1 MKKILQELY
10 HGKVFGQE
18 RNTYETDEAKEKI
31 RSERRYFKFVLS
43 EKDFARFEALEAL
56 HKEHSIRKREEIYA
70 NAFRLGV
77 MLMCAVFMNDGEEDL
92 K

>member
-18 RNTYETDEAKEKI
+18 RKTYETDEAKEKI
-31 RSERRYFKFVLS
+31 RSERRYFAFVLS

-56 HKEHSIRKREEIYA
+56 HKEHNTRKREEIYA

-77 MLMCAVFMNDGEEDL
+77 MLMCAVFMSDDEMAL
-92 K
+92 

>member
-1 MKKILQELY
+1 MKKILRELY

-18 RNTYETDEAKEKI
+18 KTYETDEAKEKI
-31 RSERRYFKFVLS
+31 RSERRYFASVLS
-43 EKDFARFEALEAL
+43 EKNFARFEALEAL
-56 HKEHSIRKREEIYA
+56 HKEHNIRKREEIYA

-77 MLMCAVFMNDGEEDL
+77 MLMCAVFMNEEAE